1 MSYFF
6 AGDGFDHY
14 WTLAA
19 GAVPSGNT
27 ALTVLG
33 LFRPTANISGPIRA
47 LKAGSAS
54 WSIHAD
60 NPGKWYTDNDFSSGF
75 TLSLNNW
82 QMIGLTLP
90 AGGAGTVRWDGNFAS
105 GGVYG
110 GWSSAAGPTISA
122 GAAPIDALTF
132 GLAYGRMVGNV
143 AAMAVYAGG
152 LSSAAIAAIGTSSGN
167 AWMAAGPAA
176 YWQCNTNPALGV
188 TDQTGNGAN
197 STGLTGTA
205 PTLDTVNEPP
215 GWTYYTPGPSAT
227 PIKGAFLPLLA
238 T

>member
-14 WTLAA
+14 WILAP
-19 GAVPSGNT
+19 GAVPSGNS
-27 ALTVLG
+27 ALTILG
-33 LFRPTANISGPIRA
+33 LFRPTANVSGPLRA
-47 LKAGSAS
+47 TKAGVGS

-60 NPGKWYTDNDFSSGF
+60 NPGKWFCDNDFSSGF
-75 TLSLNNW
+75 TFSLNNW

-110 GWSSAAGPTISA
+110 GWTSLPGPTIPA
-122 GAAPIDALTF
+122 GAGPIDALTF
-132 GLAYGRMVGNV
+132 GLAYGRMVGNI
-143 AAMAVYAGG
+143 AAGAVFPA

-167 AWMAAGPAA
+167 AWMAASPLA
-176 YWQCNTNPALGV
+176 YWQCNTNPALGI

-197 STGLTGTA
+197 SISLSGTA

-215 GWTYYTPGPSAT
+215 GWTYYTPGPSVT
-227 PIKGAFLPLLA
+227 PIKGAFLPFL
-238 T
+238 TP